1 MGKFNPRKFV
11 NPDTLKRVSFANLLL
26 LLRQPGIRE
35 YLEGYADGGTG
46 PRMALAATE
55 ADFDYDRLARVLLM
69 PEDGYPDDLADALH
83 HIAEL
88 ADSEAVHQ
96 LQEEMGDALDLTTL
110 GDEPS
115 PADIALHA
123 WLRDRPAVERVL
135 GRQFLD
141 RPKAFLHFLGPALSG
156 PALGVVDDDRLKP
169 LIGQLKAW
177 YLKKKGS
184 DFVRVLPYERGDAWW
199 FLVRHAMPPQRQSVI
214 KDGKPT
220 STVERPEKHDIVVYT
235 PERDELAIHA
245 SSKGEQDLYREAFG
259 LHLFPGGR
267 KFTDTG
273 KYSLKPL
280 AEKRED
286 ALSVAAIDGLDSVVL
301 VQLQV
306 VLGPGVVQS
315 ISAPDVMAFYASRE
329 KWKFPEDPSAAT
341 FDVRFTGA
349 KGRPRKLTIRKPNV
363 AKYHREG
370 DKDLIDVWMKRNGF
384 IPEKAKK

>member
-1 MGKFNPRKFV
+1 MGKFNPRNFV
-11 NPDTLKRVSFANLLL
+11 NPDTLKCVSFENLLH

-35 YLEGYADGGTG
+35 YLEGKAEGTG
-46 PRMALAATE
+46 KPRLDLAVSE
-55 ADFDYDRLARVLLM
+55 DRFDYDRLSRVLLM

-88 ADSEAVHQ
+88 ANVEAVQ
-96 LQEEMGDALDLTTL
+96 MLQDEMGDELDLGKL

-115 PADIALHA
+115 PADVALHA

-141 RPKAFLHFLGPALSG
+141 NPKRFLAFLGPELRG
-156 PALGVVDDDRLKP
+156 PDLGEVDDVLLAPLVDHLKF
-169 LIGQLKAW
+169 W
-177 YLKKKGS
+177 YRNKKGS
-184 DFVRVLPYERGDAWW
+184 DFVRVLPYERGGAWW
-199 FLVRHAMPPQRQSVI
+199 FLVRHAMPVQRKGVI

-245 SSKGEQDLYREAFG
+245 ASKGEEELYREAFG
-259 LHLFPGGR
+259 RYLFPNGR
-267 KFTDTG
+267 KFTNVG

-280 AEKRED
+280 GERGAT
-286 ALSVAAIDGLDSVVL
+286 ALSVAGIHGLDSVVL

-306 VLGPGVVQS
+306 VLGPSVVQT
-315 ISAPDVMAFYASRE
+315 ISAPDVFLFYATRE

-341 FDVRFTGA
+341 FEVRFSNV
-349 KGRPRKLTIRKPNV
+349 KRPRRLTIRKPNV

-370 DKDLIDVWMKRNGF
+370 DKDLIDIWMTQQGF
-384 IPEKAKK
+384 IVEKAKK